1 VHIYEYAASML
12 HSKTL
17 VVDDN
22 MAMIGTAN
30 FDYRSFFLNYEVCV
44 IGWARAESGHRC
56 PVRGRPGPGSNGA
69 ISQRKRSATT
79 AGRFRGPIDIAAAVM
94 SETVNHCVDALALWR
109 LQDWLHAHP
118 RVVVIG
124 GAGCGTE
131 VGIPDY
137 RDRNGQWK
145 RPQPVT
151 YQAFMGDVLV
161 RQRYWARSMLGW
173 RVMGQARP
181 GSAHQALARL
191 EQQGRLELLITQN
204 VDGLHDAA
212 GSLNIV
218 DLHGRIDTVRCMDC
232 DKRSAR
238 ADLQQRLLALNPAWA
253 QLYATP
259 APDGDAD
266 LENQDFSRFVVPACP
281 HCGTGLIQA
290 RCGVLWRDRAA

>member
-1 VHIYEYAASML
+1 
-12 HSKTL
+12 
-17 VVDDN
+17 
-22 MAMIGTAN
+22 
-30 FDYRSFFLNYEVCV
+30 
-44 IGWARAESGHRC
+44 
-56 PVRGRPGPGSNGA
+56 
-69 ISQRKRSATT
+69 
-79 AGRFRGPIDIAAAVM
+79 M

-124 GAGCGTE
+124 GAGCSTE

-238 ADLQQRLLALNPAWA
+238 ADLQQRLLALNPTWVE
-253 QLYATP
+253 LYAAP

-266 LENQDFSRFVVPACP
+266 LENQDFSHFVVPACP
-281 HCGTGLIQA
+281 HCGTGLIKPDVVFFGETVPRERVQTCMAAVA
-290 RCGVLWRDRAA
+290 RADAVLIAGSSLMVYSGYRFALAAHEQGKSIVAINQGVTRADALLAFKVEADVGQVLMGLIEAS

>member
-1 VHIYEYAASML
+1 M
-12 HSKTL
+12 
-17 VVDDN
+17 N
-22 MAMIGTAN
+22 
-30 FDYRSFFLNYEVCV
+30 
-44 IGWARAESGHRC
+44 
-56 PVRGRPGPGSNGA
+56 
-69 ISQRKRSATT
+69 
-79 AGRFRGPIDIAAAVM
+79 
-94 SETVNHCVDALALWR
+94 ETVNHCVDALALWR

-124 GAGCGTE
+124 GAGCSTE

-238 ADLQQRLLALNPAWA
+238 ADLQQRLLALNPAWVE
-253 QLYATP
+253 LYAAP

-266 LENQDFSRFVVPACP
+266 LENQDFSHFVVPACP
-281 HCGTGLIQA
+281 HCGTGLIKPDVVFFGETVPRERVQTCMAAVA
-290 RCGVLWRDRAA
+290 RADAVLIAGSSLMVYSGYRFALAAHEQGKSIVAINQGVTRADALLAFKVEADVGQVLMGLIEAS

>member
-1 VHIYEYAASML
+1 MGE
-12 HSKTL
+12 TL
-17 VVDDN
+17 
-22 MAMIGTAN
+22 
-30 FDYRSFFLNYEVCV
+30 
-44 IGWARAESGHRC
+44 
-56 PVRGRPGPGSNGA
+56 
-69 ISQRKRSATT
+69 
-79 AGRFRGPIDIAAAVM
+79 
-94 SETVNHCVDALALWR
+94 NHCVDALSLWR

-124 GAGCGTE
+124 GAGCSTE

-151 YQAFMGDVLV
+151 YQAYMGDVLV

-173 RVMGQARP
+173 GVMGQARP
-181 GSAHQALARL
+181 GSAHQALAQL

-212 GSLNIV
+212 GSLNVV
-218 DLHGRIDTVRCMDC
+218 DLHGRIDTVCCMDC

-253 QLYATP
+253 QLYAAP

-266 LENQDFSRFVVPACP
+266 LEGRDFSGFVVPACP
-281 HCGTGLIQA
+281 HCGTGLIKPDVVFF
-290 RCGVLWRDRAA
+290 GETVPRDRVQTCMAAVARADAVLIAGSSLMVYSGYRFVLAAHEQGKSIVAINQGVTRADALLAFKVEADVGQVLMGLIEAS

>member
-1 VHIYEYAASML
+1 
-12 HSKTL
+12 
-17 VVDDN
+17 
-22 MAMIGTAN
+22 
-30 FDYRSFFLNYEVCV
+30 
-44 IGWARAESGHRC
+44 
-56 PVRGRPGPGSNGA
+56 
-69 ISQRKRSATT
+69 
-79 AGRFRGPIDIAAAVM
+79 M
-94 SETVNHCVDALALWR
+94 SETLNHCVDALALWR

-124 GAGCGTE
+124 GAGCSTE

-238 ADLQQRLLALNPAWA
+238 ADLQQWLLALNPAWVE
-253 QLYATP
+253 LYAAP

-266 LENQDFSRFVVPACP
+266 LEDQDFSPFVVPACP
-281 HCGTGLIQA
+281 HCGTGLIKPDVVFFGETVPRERVQTCMAAVA
-290 RCGVLWRDRAA
+290 RADAVLIAGSSLMVYSGYRFALAAHEQGKSIVAINQGVTRADALLAFKVEADVGQVLMGLIEAS

>member
-1 VHIYEYAASML
+1 
-12 HSKTL
+12 
-17 VVDDN
+17 
-22 MAMIGTAN
+22 
-30 FDYRSFFLNYEVCV
+30 
-44 IGWARAESGHRC
+44 
-56 PVRGRPGPGSNGA
+56 
-69 ISQRKRSATT
+69 
-79 AGRFRGPIDIAAAVM
+79 M
-94 SETVNHCVDALALWR
+94 SETLNHCVDALALWR

-118 RVVVIG
+118 RVVVID
-124 GAGCGTE
+124 GAGCSTE

-238 ADLQQRLLALNPAWA
+238 ADLQQRLLALNPAWVE
-253 QLYATP
+253 LYAAP

-266 LENQDFSRFVVPACP
+266 LENQDFSHFVVPACP
-281 HCGTGLIQA
+281 HCGTGLIKPDVVFFGETVPRERVQTCMAAVA
-290 RCGVLWRDRAA
+290 RADAVLIAGSSLMVYSGYRFALAAHEQGKSIVAINQGVTRADALLAFKVEADVGRVLMGLIEAS

>member
-1 VHIYEYAASML
+1 
-12 HSKTL
+12 
-17 VVDDN
+17 
-22 MAMIGTAN
+22 
-30 FDYRSFFLNYEVCV
+30 
-44 IGWARAESGHRC
+44 
-56 PVRGRPGPGSNGA
+56 
-69 ISQRKRSATT
+69 
-79 AGRFRGPIDIAAAVM
+79 M
-94 SETVNHCVDALALWR
+94 SETLNHRVDALALWR

-124 GAGCGTE
+124 GAGCSTE

-173 RVMGQARP
+173 RVMGQAHP
-181 GSAHQALARL
+181 GAAHQALARL

-253 QLYATP
+253 QLYAAP

-266 LENQDFSRFVVPACP
+266 LEGRDFSGFVVPACP
-281 HCGTGLIQA
+281 HCGTGLIKPDVVFFGETVPRERVQTCMAAVA
-290 RCGVLWRDRAA
+290 RADAVLIAGSSLMVYSGYRFALAAHEQGKSIVAINQGVTRADALLAFKVEADVGQVLMGLIEAS

>member
-1 VHIYEYAASML
+1 
-12 HSKTL
+12 
-17 VVDDN
+17 
-22 MAMIGTAN
+22 
-30 FDYRSFFLNYEVCV
+30 
-44 IGWARAESGHRC
+44 
-56 PVRGRPGPGSNGA
+56 
-69 ISQRKRSATT
+69 
-79 AGRFRGPIDIAAAVM
+79 M

-124 GAGCGTE
+124 GAGCSTE

-238 ADLQQRLLALNPAWA
+238 ADLQQRLLALNPAWVE
-253 QLYATP
+253 LYAAP

-266 LENQDFSRFVVPACP
+266 LENQDFSHFVVPACP
-281 HCGTGLIQA
+281 HCGTGLIKPDVVFFGETVPRERVQTCMAAVA
-290 RCGVLWRDRAA
+290 RADAVLIAGSSLMVYSGYRFALAAHEQGKSIVAINQGVTRADALLDFKLEADVGQVLMGLVETS

>member
-1 VHIYEYAASML
+1 MGE
-12 HSKTL
+12 TL
-17 VVDDN
+17 
-22 MAMIGTAN
+22 
-30 FDYRSFFLNYEVCV
+30 
-44 IGWARAESGHRC
+44 
-56 PVRGRPGPGSNGA
+56 
-69 ISQRKRSATT
+69 
-79 AGRFRGPIDIAAAVM
+79 
-94 SETVNHCVDALALWR
+94 NHCVDALSLWR
-109 LQDWLHAHP
+109 LQDWLHANP

-124 GAGCGTE
+124 GAGCSTE

-151 YQAFMGDVLV
+151 YQAYMGDVLV

-173 RVMGQARP
+173 GVMGQARP
-181 GSAHQALARL
+181 GSAHQALAQL

-212 GSLNIV
+212 GSLNVV

-253 QLYATP
+253 QLYAAP

-266 LENQDFSRFVVPACP
+266 LENQEFSRFVVPGCP
-281 HCGTGLIQA
+281 HCGTGMIKPDVVFFGETVPRERVQTCMAAVARADAVLIAGSSLMVYSGYRFVLAAHEQGKSIVA
-290 RCGVLWRDRAA
+290 INQGVTRADALLAFKVEADVGQVLMGLIEAS

>member
-1 VHIYEYAASML
+1 
-12 HSKTL
+12 
-17 VVDDN
+17 
-22 MAMIGTAN
+22 
-30 FDYRSFFLNYEVCV
+30 
-44 IGWARAESGHRC
+44 
-56 PVRGRPGPGSNGA
+56 
-69 ISQRKRSATT
+69 
-79 AGRFRGPIDIAAAVM
+79 M
-94 SETVNHCVDALALWR
+94 SETLNHCVDALALWR
-109 LQDWLHAHP
+109 LQDWLHTHP

-124 GAGCGTE
+124 GAGCSTE

-238 ADLQQRLLALNPAWA
+238 ADLQQRLLALNPTWVE
-253 QLYATP
+253 LYAAP

-266 LENQDFSRFVVPACP
+266 LENQDFSHFVVPACP
-281 HCGTGLIQA
+281 HCGTGLIKPDVVFFGETVPRERVQTCMAAVA
-290 RCGVLWRDRAA
+290 RADAVLIAGSSLMVYSGYRFALAAHEQGKSIVAINQGVTRADALLAFKVEADVGQVLMGLIEAS

>member
-1 VHIYEYAASML
+1 MAD
-12 HSKTL
+12 KT
-17 VVDDN
+17 
-22 MAMIGTAN
+22 
-30 FDYRSFFLNYEVCV
+30 R
-44 IGWARAESGHRC
+44 
-56 PVRGRPGPGSNGA
+56 
-69 ISQRKRSATT
+69 
-79 AGRFRGPIDIAAAVM
+79 
-94 SETVNHCVDALALWR
+94 
-109 LQDWLHAHP
+109 LHAHP

-124 GAGCGTE
+124 GAGCSTE

-151 YQAFMGDVLV
+151 YQAFMGDALV

-181 GSAHQALARL
+181 GAAHQALARL

-212 GSLNIV
+212 GSLNTV

-232 DKRSAR
+232 GKRSAR
-238 ADLQQRLLALNPAWA
+238 ADLQVRLLALNPAWA
-253 QLYATP
+253 ELYAAP

-266 LENQDFSRFVVPACP
+266 LQGQDFSRFAVPACP
-281 HCGTGLIQA
+281 HCGTGLIKPDVVFFGETVPRERVQA
-290 RCGVLWRDRAA
+290 CMAAVARADALLIAGSSLMVYSGYRFVLAAHAQGKSVVAINQGVTRADALLDFKLEADVGQVLTSLSL

>member
-1 VHIYEYAASML
+1 
-12 HSKTL
+12 
-17 VVDDN
+17 
-22 MAMIGTAN
+22 
-30 FDYRSFFLNYEVCV
+30 
-44 IGWARAESGHRC
+44 
-56 PVRGRPGPGSNGA
+56 
-69 ISQRKRSATT
+69 
-79 AGRFRGPIDIAAAVM
+79 M
-94 SETVNHCVDALALWR
+94 SETLNHCVDALALWR

-124 GAGCGTE
+124 GAGCSTE

-181 GSAHQALARL
+181 GAAHQALARL

-253 QLYATP
+253 QLYAAP

-266 LENQDFSRFVVPACP
+266 LEGRDFSGFVVPACP
-281 HCGTGLIQA
+281 HCGTGLIKPDVVFFGETVPRERVQTCMAAVA
-290 RCGVLWRDRAA
+290 RADAVLIAGSSLMVYSGYRFALAAHEQGKSIVAINQGVTRADALLAFKVEADVGQVLMGLIEAS

>member
-1 VHIYEYAASML
+1 
-12 HSKTL
+12 
-17 VVDDN
+17 
-22 MAMIGTAN
+22 
-30 FDYRSFFLNYEVCV
+30 
-44 IGWARAESGHRC
+44 
-56 PVRGRPGPGSNGA
+56 
-69 ISQRKRSATT
+69 
-79 AGRFRGPIDIAAAVM
+79 M
-94 SETVNHCVDALALWR
+94 SETLNHCVDALALWR

-124 GAGCGTE
+124 GAGCSTE

-181 GSAHQALARL
+181 GAAHQALARL

-238 ADLQQRLLALNPAWA
+238 ADLQQRLLALNPAWT
-253 QLYATP
+253 QLYAAP

-266 LENQDFSRFVVPACP
+266 LEGRDFSGFVVPACP
-281 HCGTGLIQA
+281 HCGTGLIKPDVVFFGETVPRERVQTCMAAVA
-290 RCGVLWRDRAA
+290 RADAVLIAGSSLMVYSGYRFALAAHEQGKSIVAINQGVTRADALLAFKVEADVGQVLMGLIEAS

>member
-1 VHIYEYAASML
+1 
-12 HSKTL
+12 
-17 VVDDN
+17 
-22 MAMIGTAN
+22 
-30 FDYRSFFLNYEVCV
+30 
-44 IGWARAESGHRC
+44 
-56 PVRGRPGPGSNGA
+56 
-69 ISQRKRSATT
+69 
-79 AGRFRGPIDIAAAVM
+79 M
-94 SETVNHCVDALALWR
+94 SETMTPGVDALALWR
-109 LQDWLHAHP
+109 LQDWVHAHP
-118 RVVVIG
+118 RLVVIG
-124 GAGCGTE
+124 GAGCSTE

-181 GSAHQALARL
+181 GAAHHALARL

-212 GSLNIV
+212 GSRSIV

-232 DKRSAR
+232 GRRSAR
-238 ADLQQRLLALNPAWA
+238 ADLQERLLALNPAWA
-253 QLYATP
+253 ELYAAP

-266 LENQDFSRFVVPACP
+266 LQGQDFTRFSVPACP
-281 HCGTGLIQA
+281 HCGTGLIKPDVVFFGESVPRERVQA
-290 RCGVLWRDRAA
+290 CMAAVARADALLIAGSSLMVYSGYRFVLAAHQQGKSVVAINQGVTRADALLDFKVEADVGQVLTSLSC

>member
-1 VHIYEYAASML
+1 
-12 HSKTL
+12 
-17 VVDDN
+17 
-22 MAMIGTAN
+22 
-30 FDYRSFFLNYEVCV
+30 
-44 IGWARAESGHRC
+44 
-56 PVRGRPGPGSNGA
+56 
-69 ISQRKRSATT
+69 
-79 AGRFRGPIDIAAAVM
+79 M
-94 SETVNHCVDALALWR
+94 SETLNHCVDALALWR

-124 GAGCGTE
+124 GAGCSTE
-131 VGIPDY
+131 AGIPDY

-191 EQQGRLELLITQN
+191 ERQGRLELLITQN

-281 HCGTGLIQA
+281 HCATGLIKPDVVFFGETVPRERVQTCMAAVA
-290 RCGVLWRDRAA
+290 RADAVLIAGSSLMVYSGYRFALAAHEQGKSIVAINQGVTRADVLLDFKLEADVGQVLMGLIEAS

>member
-1 VHIYEYAASML
+1 M
-12 HSKTL
+12 
-17 VVDDN
+17 
-22 MAMIGTAN
+22 
-30 FDYRSFFLNYEVCV
+30 
-44 IGWARAESGHRC
+44 
-56 PVRGRPGPGSNGA
+56 
-69 ISQRKRSATT
+69 
-79 AGRFRGPIDIAAAVM
+79 
-94 SETVNHCVDALALWR
+94 NHCVDALALWR

-124 GAGCGTE
+124 GAGCSTE

-238 ADLQQRLLALNPAWA
+238 ADLQQRLLALNPTWVE
-253 QLYATP
+253 LYAAP

-266 LENQDFSRFVVPACP
+266 LENQDFSHFVVPACP
-281 HCGTGLIQA
+281 HCGTGLIKPDVVFFGETVPRERVQTCMAAVA
-290 RCGVLWRDRAA
+290 RADAVLIAGSSLMVYSGYRFALAAHEQGKSIVAINQGVTRADALLAFKVEADVGQVLMGLIEAS

>member
-1 VHIYEYAASML
+1 
-12 HSKTL
+12 
-17 VVDDN
+17 
-22 MAMIGTAN
+22 
-30 FDYRSFFLNYEVCV
+30 
-44 IGWARAESGHRC
+44 
-56 PVRGRPGPGSNGA
+56 
-69 ISQRKRSATT
+69 
-79 AGRFRGPIDIAAAVM
+79 M
-94 SETVNHCVDALALWR
+94 SETLNHCVDALALWR

-124 GAGCGTE
+124 GAGCSTE

-181 GSAHQALARL
+181 GAAHQALARL

-253 QLYATP
+253 QLYAAP

-266 LENQDFSRFVVPACP
+266 LEGRDFSGFVVPACP
-281 HCGTGLIQA
+281 HCGTGLIKPDVVFFGETVPRERVQTCMAAVA
-290 RCGVLWRDRAA
+290 RADAVLIAGSSLMVYSGYRFALAAHEQGKSIVAINQGVTRADALLAFKVEADVGQVLMGLIEAG

>member
-1 VHIYEYAASML
+1 MGE
-12 HSKTL
+12 TL
-17 VVDDN
+17 
-22 MAMIGTAN
+22 
-30 FDYRSFFLNYEVCV
+30 
-44 IGWARAESGHRC
+44 
-56 PVRGRPGPGSNGA
+56 
-69 ISQRKRSATT
+69 
-79 AGRFRGPIDIAAAVM
+79 
-94 SETVNHCVDALALWR
+94 NHCVDALSLWR

-124 GAGCGTE
+124 GAGCSTE

-151 YQAFMGDVLV
+151 YQAYMGDVLV

-173 RVMGQARP
+173 GVMGQARP
-181 GSAHQALARL
+181 GSAHQALAQL

-212 GSLNIV
+212 GSLNVV

-253 QLYATP
+253 QLYAAP

-266 LENQDFSRFVVPACP
+266 LEARDFSGFVVPACP
-281 HCGTGLIQA
+281 HCGTGMIKPDVVFFGETVPRERVQTCMAAVARADAVLIAGSSLMVYSGYRFVLAAHEQGKSIVA
-290 RCGVLWRDRAA
+290 INQGVTRADALLAFKVEADVGQVLMGLIEAS

>member
-1 VHIYEYAASML
+1 
-12 HSKTL
+12 
-17 VVDDN
+17 
-22 MAMIGTAN
+22 
-30 FDYRSFFLNYEVCV
+30 
-44 IGWARAESGHRC
+44 
-56 PVRGRPGPGSNGA
+56 
-69 ISQRKRSATT
+69 
-79 AGRFRGPIDIAAAVM
+79 M

-124 GAGCGTE
+124 GAGCSTE

-238 ADLQQRLLALNPAWA
+238 ADLQQRLLALNPAWVE
-253 QLYATP
+253 LYAAP
-259 APDGDAD
+259 GPDGDAD

-281 HCGTGLIQA
+281 HCGTGLIKPDVVFFGETVPSERVQTCMAAVA
-290 RCGVLWRDRAA
+290 RADAVLIAGSSLMVYSGYRFALAAHEQGKSIVAINQGVTRADALLAFKVEADVGQVLMGLIEAS

>member
-1 VHIYEYAASML
+1 
-12 HSKTL
+12 
-17 VVDDN
+17 
-22 MAMIGTAN
+22 
-30 FDYRSFFLNYEVCV
+30 
-44 IGWARAESGHRC
+44 
-56 PVRGRPGPGSNGA
+56 
-69 ISQRKRSATT
+69 
-79 AGRFRGPIDIAAAVM
+79 M
-94 SETVNHCVDALALWR
+94 SETLNHCVDALALWR

-124 GAGCGTE
+124 GAGCSTE

-238 ADLQQRLLALNPAWA
+238 ADLQQRLLALNPTWVE
-253 QLYATP
+253 LYAAP

-266 LENQDFSRFVVPACP
+266 LENQDFSHFVVPACP
-281 HCGTGLIQA
+281 HCGTGLIKPDVVFFGETVPRERVQTCMAAVA
-290 RCGVLWRDRAA
+290 RADAVLIAGSSLMVYSGYRFALAAHEQGKSIVAINQGVTRADALLAFKVEADVGQVLMGLIEAS

>member
-1 VHIYEYAASML
+1 
-12 HSKTL
+12 
-17 VVDDN
+17 
-22 MAMIGTAN
+22 
-30 FDYRSFFLNYEVCV
+30 
-44 IGWARAESGHRC
+44 
-56 PVRGRPGPGSNGA
+56 
-69 ISQRKRSATT
+69 
-79 AGRFRGPIDIAAAVM
+79 M
-94 SETVNHCVDALALWR
+94 SETLNHCVDALALWR

-124 GAGCGTE
+124 GAGCSTE

-151 YQAFMGDVLV
+151 YQAFMGDVMV

-181 GSAHQALARL
+181 GAAHQALARL

-253 QLYATP
+253 QLYAAP

-266 LENQDFSRFVVPACP
+266 LEGRDFSGFVVPACP
-281 HCGTGLIQA
+281 HCGTGLIKPDVVFFGETVPRERVQTCMAAVA
-290 RCGVLWRDRAA
+290 RADAVLIAGSSLMVYSGYRFALAAHEQGKSIVAINQGVTRADALLAFKVEADVGQVLMGLIEAS